1 MDSAFTC
8 ITSVSSVE
16 GSGESAQTSQ
26 NIRCLHTQ
34 GMKVEEGSDLN
45 LDL

>member
-1 MDSAFTC
+1 MDSAF

-16 GSGESAQTSQ
+16 GSGESAETCK

-34 GMKVEEGSDLN
+34 GMKVEEGSDQM